1 MSGDLLCSGVY
12 TLMLWSVVLQ
22 LILYQQI
29 CHDDSH
35 EREATITLL
44 SCCYFVTNGEGHKR
58 LLALESAC

>member
-1 MSGDLLCSGVY
+1 
-12 TLMLWSVVLQ
+12 MLWSVVLQ